1 MEHISISVCFI
12 LNAHLKLIPLS
23 LHYSNLFLPFL
34 NSGFIPK
41 NQHYFAKRYGE
52 VCRSAIYHHEI
63 DQQKNKQLRDEN
75 NHRITWKVNADATAT
90 SPQKTV
96 SKI

>member
-1 MEHISISVCFI
+1 M
-12 LNAHLKLIPLS
+12 LL
-23 LHYSNLFLPFL
+23 YSNFFLPFL
-34 NSGFIPK
+34 ISGYIPK

-63 DQQKNKQLRDEN
+63 DQQKNKQLRNEN
-75 NHRITWKVNADATAT
+75 NHRLTWKVKSDATET

-96 SKI
+96 SRIYFNYFLTVNLKTSYCNIRN